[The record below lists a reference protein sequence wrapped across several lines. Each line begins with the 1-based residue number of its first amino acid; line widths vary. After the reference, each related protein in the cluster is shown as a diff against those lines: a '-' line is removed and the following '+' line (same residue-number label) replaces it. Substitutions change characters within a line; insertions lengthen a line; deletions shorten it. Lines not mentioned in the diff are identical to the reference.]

1 MNLERIDK
9 LIGTL
14 VLLMFNDMRI
24 AKKSWYDERN
34 NTVDYI
40 ELKDNILR
48 DDYFLPNISICV
60 TLLTDSFMR
69 AFGDKLL
76 ISIKKVSSDTAVVDV
91 DSSFIAEKLGP
102 LSGKHLKEVTKILAS
117 HTLRN
122 SLKNSV
128 YKKFSRKGIV
138 PDSERRRNM
147 GMEKNDF
154 EGAVS
159 EIEATFE
166 DIMDELIERDR
177 KGRLPIN
184 DTTDMDLDYI
194 LSKPK
199 IEMDLDFSLPY
210 NAMLYPA
217 LASLDKEDYELI
229 ELVYPFVTE
238 TINLLAE
245 SLDSLIT
252 DIKNNVTND

>member
-48 DDYFLPNISICV
+48 DDYFLPNISICI

-69 AFGDKLL
+69 AFGDKL
-76 ISIKKVSSDTAVVDV
+76 ISIEKVASDSAVVEV

-102 LSGKHLKEVTKILAS
+102 LAGKHLKEVTKILAS

-122 SLKNSV
+122 SIKNSA
-128 YKKFSRKGIV
+128 YKTLSSKGIV
-138 PDSERRRNM
+138 PISERRRNM
-147 GMEKNDF
+147 RMEKNDF

-177 KGRLPIN
+177 SGRLPIN
-184 DTTDMDLDYI
+184 DTSGMDLDYI
-194 LSKPK
+194 LSKSE
-199 IEMDLDFSLPY
+199 IEVGFEFKLPQK
-210 NAMLYPA
+210 AMLYPA
-217 LASLDKEDYELI
+217 LAALEKEDYELI

-238 TINLLAE
+238 TIDLLAE
-245 SLDSLIT
+245 SLDGLIT
-252 DIKNNVTND
+252 DIKTNITND